1 MSGGAPK
8 AKYKDSVILPDT
20 PFPMRGDLAKRE
32 PEILAQWETAGLYER
47 IQAERAEAPLFTLHD
62 GPPYSN
68 GHIHYGHILNKILK
82 DIVIKSK
89 TMAGFRAPF
98 VPGWDT
104 HGLPI
109 EKAIE
114 RELGSKRGAMSP
126 AEFRRACREYA
137 LKYVDI
143 QRTEFKRLGVLGDW
157 EHPYLTLDGT
167 YEGSIVRALAK
178 FTRAGYLYR
187 GKKPVQWCPRD
198 QTALAVAE
206 IEFQDHTSPSVY
218 VRMPLVEQDWHGK
231 LDPRLEGKRVSL
243 VIWTTTPWTLPANLA
258 IVAHPAFTYL
268 AIPSARD
275 PDEYLVVARE
285 LADAFTTAI
294 GGGDVAKA
302 IEITPAQMATLE
314 GARYHHPFIQV
325 PPSSAAFKLWFADYV
340 TAGTGTGLVHTAPG
354 HGADDYKTGLAHG
367 LPAYAPLDDRA
378 RYTEGIALDTDG
390 RHVDLTGKS
399 TDEANPIIVEHLAA
413 TGYLMNPPTD
423 NIRHSYPHCWR
434 CKGPIVFRA
443 TPQWF
448 IEMDHEEFRTRALA
462 AIDQTTWIPAW
473 GHDRIHAMVSN
484 RPDWVLSRQRLWGT
498 PIPVFYCTACGK
510 EHASADTMEHIAG
523 IFEREGAD
531 AWWTRTVAEL
541 VPPGTTCKYCNS
553 GPDQLEREKDIVDVW
568 FESGVSWLAMAARPR
583 DGADYQDIDLYL
595 EGSDQHRGWFH
606 SSLLAAIGVKGSAPY
621 RQVITHG
628 FVLDEH
634 GKEYSKSA
642 IAKAKA
648 EGKKTSYIEPD
659 TVIAKYGAE
668 MFRLWVASIEYRAD
682 ITYSQN
688 ILDGLAEWYRKLR
701 NTAKF
706 LLGNLKGF
714 DPDRD
719 GRDLVKLGVDRYL
732 LARLDDVVA
741 RARKAYEAYEFH
753 VVHRLLVELV
763 TIDVSALYGDVTKDR
778 LYSDAI
784 DSPARRAAQVVMY
797 ETLRALATLAA
808 PILCFTAEDIWA
820 HMPRRTGDPDS
831 VHLATFVEPPIRY
844 DESDSEVTADFATLL
859 GWRER
864 VNKALEPF
872 RAAKHKS
879 VDALVT
885 LRPTAADRTALTRYA
900 DELADLFIVSG
911 VAIAPATDGAG
922 ATAGATSIDGGD
934 SPAGSAAGWQR
945 GSIDVQE
952 HTGPRCER
960 CWKHFDTLAAEPD
973 DVCERCARALQVSSS

>member
-1 MSGGAPK
+1 MAECYGARPMSGVVSK
-8 AKYKDSVILPDT
+8 AKYKDTVILPDT
-20 PFPMRGDLAKRE
+20 AFAMRGDLAKRE
-32 PEILAQWETAGLYER
+32 PEILAQWETSKLYEQ
-47 IQAERAEAPLFTLHD
+47 IQDQRAGAPLFVLHD

-82 DIVIKSK
+82 DIVVKSK
-89 TMAGFRAPF
+89 SMAGFRAPY

-114 RELGSKRGAMSP
+114 RELGPKRAAMSP
-126 AEFRRACREYA
+126 AEFRRACRDYA

-143 QRTEFKRLGVLGDW
+143 QRTEFKRLGVFGDW
-157 EHPYLTLDGT
+157 DHPYLTLDGT

-178 FTRAGYLYR
+178 FTRGGYLYR

-206 IEFQDHTSPSVY
+206 IEFADHTSPSVY
-218 VRMPLVEQDWHGK
+218 VRMPLVADDWHGK

-258 IVAHPAFTYL
+258 IVAHPAFTYV
-268 AIPSARD
+268 AIPSPRD
-275 PDEYLVVARE
+275 PDDYLVVAKE
-285 LADAFTTAI
+285 LAEAFTQAI
-294 GGGDVAKA
+294 GGGDVAAA

-314 GARYHHPFIQV
+314 GARYRHPFIETA
-325 PPSSAAFKLWFADYV
+325 PSPAAFKLWFAEYV
-340 TAGTGTGLVHTAPG
+340 TADTGTGLVHTAPG
-354 HGADDYKTGLAHG
+354 HGADDYRTGLAHG

-378 RYTEGIALDTDG
+378 RYTDGIALVDYRSADG
-390 RHVDLTGKS
+390 RRVELTGKS
-399 TDEANPIIVEHLAA
+399 TDEANPIIVEHLAT
-413 TGYLMNPPTD
+413 TGYLLNPTTD

-448 IEMDHEEFRTRALA
+448 IEMDHEDFRKRSLGE
-462 AIDQTTWIPAW
+462 IDKTTWIPAW
-473 GHDRIHAMVSN
+473 GHDRIHAMVAN

-510 EHASADTMEHIAG
+510 EHANADTMEHIAG

-531 AWWTRTVAEL
+531 AWWTRSVAEL
-541 VPPGTTCKYCNS
+541 VPSGTVCKYC
-553 GPDQLEREKDIVDVW
+553 GTGTDQLEREKDIVDVW
-568 FESGVSWLAMAARPR
+568 FESGVSWLAMSARER
-583 DGADYQDIDLYL
+583 DGRDYQDIDLYL

-606 SSLLAAIGVKGSAPY
+606 SSLLAAVGVKGSAPY

-714 DPDRD
+714 EPDRD
-719 GRDLVKLGVDRYL
+719 GRELVTLGVDRYL
-732 LARLDDVVA
+732 LARLDEVVV

-778 LYSDAI
+778 LYSDRV

-797 ETLRALATLAA
+797 ETLRAIATLAA

-820 HMPRRTGDPDS
+820 HMPRRAGDPSS
-831 VHLATFVEPPIRY
+831 VHLAAFSEPPVRY
-844 DESDSEVTADFATLL
+844 EASTGEVIADFATLL
-859 GWRER
+859 SWRER

-879 VDALVT
+879 VDARVT
-885 LRPTAADRTALTRYA
+885 LRPTAAEGPALARYA

-911 VAIAPATDGAG
+911 VTVG
-922 ATAGATSIDGGD
+922 
-934 SPAGSAAGWQR
+934 AAGE
-945 GSIDVQE
+945 GTVEVEE
-952 HTGPRCER
+952 HPGPRCER
-960 CWKHFDTLAAEPD
+960 CWKHFDRLASQPD
-973 DVCERCARALQVSSS
+973 DVCERCASALGVSS